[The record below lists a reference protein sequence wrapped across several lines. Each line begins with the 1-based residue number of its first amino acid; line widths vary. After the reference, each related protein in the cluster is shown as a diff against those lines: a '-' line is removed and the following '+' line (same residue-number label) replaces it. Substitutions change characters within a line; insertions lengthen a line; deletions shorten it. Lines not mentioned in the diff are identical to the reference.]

1 MLIFLGYLFRA
12 TGGGVRKVA
21 GLGPL
26 TEVPSIEN
34 INVSEWVP
42 GHMSYRA
49 AMPRLLREVGWMV
62 ESDEFTE
69 IEDPDPDNH
78 DQRQRELIDEIE
90 EARKALEAKP
100 EKKRFG
106 FFSRKKVAEKKA
118 WEMYDEKPKAAIGS
132 KEESTEV
139 KSEGVLFDI
148 DAIRAEV
155 ADLAGHGIE
164 VKQLESTLPPM
175 KLNLESSPAP
185 LRTTRSFNDSIGVS
199 SPHTSDGSLTHLS
212 TADQPEFA
220 RSVSKSP
227 ALGDYGSKD
236 NATGE
241 DDGMTMTFETPPPS
255 RTTLGTPEQFHT
267 PYSSPKH
274 LPADRAPSPLAHAT
288 DWETPVSAHRPAL
301 KSHATSPTPASLAPI
316 NLAPV
321 NLAPISL
328 EHNAWADEDDEFG
341 KETEMKMTF
350 E

>member
-1 MLIFLGYLFRA
+1 MCMLTHPGYLFRA

-26 TEVPSIEN
+26 VEIPSIEN

-42 GHMSYRA
+42 GHMSYRS

-106 FFSRKKVAEKKA
+106 FFTRKKGAEKKA
-118 WEMYDEKPKAAIGS
+118 WEMYDEKPKPAVGT
-132 KEESTEV
+132 KEEGAET
-139 KSEGVLFDI
+139 KAEGVLFDV

-175 KLNLESSPAP
+175 KLNLDSSLAP
-185 LRTTRSFNDSIGVS
+185 LRATRSYNDSIGA
-199 SPHTSDGSLTHLS
+199 SPLHTSDDSIKHPS
-212 TADQPEFA
+212 TAGGPEFA

-227 ALGDYGSKD
+227 ALADRKD
-236 NATGE
+236 KHTINGE
-241 DDGMTMTFETPPPS
+241 DEGMTMTFDTTPLP
-255 RTTLGTPEQFHT
+255 RAGLATPERSPT
-267 PYSSPKH
+267 PYSSPKQ
-274 LPADRAPSPLAHAT
+274 PSVDRAPSPLAQAS
-288 DWETPVSAHRPAL
+288 DWGSPADTHRPAL
-301 KSHATSPTPASLAPI
+301 KNHATTPAPFKLAP
-316 NLAPV
+316 A

-328 EHNAWADEDDEFG
+328 EHNAWADDDEFG

>member
-1 MLIFLGYLFRA
+1 MVGTRALTHPGYLFRA

-26 TEVPSIEN
+26 VEVPSIEN

-118 WEMYDEKPKAAIGS
+118 WEMYDEKPKPAVGTNDEIAET
-132 KEESTEV
+132 KA
-139 KSEGVLFDI
+139 EGVLFDV

-175 KLNLESSPAP
+175 KLNLDSSLAP
-185 LRTTRSFNDSIGVS
+185 LRATRSYNDSIGVS
-199 SPHTSDGSLTHLS
+199 SPHTSEGSITHPS
-212 TADQPEFA
+212 TADRPDFA
-220 RSVSKSP
+220 RSASKSP
-227 ALGDYGSKD
+227 APIDHKNTHALS
-236 NATGE
+236 GE
-241 DDGMTMTFETPPPS
+241 DRDMTMTFDTSPLT
-255 RTTLGTPEQFHT
+255 RAAFATPEQVRT
-267 PYSSPKH
+267 PSISPKQPSVH
-274 LPADRAPSPLAHAT
+274 RAPSPLAQASDWGSSADAQRPAFKTHAT
-288 DWETPVSAHRPAL
+288 
-301 KSHATSPTPASLAPI
+301 TPAPIKLAPI
-316 NLAPV
+316 N
-321 NLAPISL
+321 L
-328 EHNAWADEDDEFG
+328 EHNAWADDDEFG